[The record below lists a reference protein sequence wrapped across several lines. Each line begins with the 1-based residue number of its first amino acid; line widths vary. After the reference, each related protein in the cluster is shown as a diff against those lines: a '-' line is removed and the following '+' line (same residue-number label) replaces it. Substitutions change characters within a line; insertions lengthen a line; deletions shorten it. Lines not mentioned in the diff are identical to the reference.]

1 MSNDDSTTIAAITT
15 SVADKIVGALTKTS
29 AAMAGNQDVITSTVH
44 STTLPGGTAQAQWA
58 RCSGWN
64 STEFS
69 SSFLEHASGQGIS
82 GACAWAAI
90 LITCH
95 QVKMRLTDG
104 DRPIN
109 VLGVIWYIILRRS
122 KIKILDI
129 SILTVV
135 YKSGG
140 TTMDC

>member
-1 MSNDDSTTIAAITT
+1 MPEDDSTSLVSNLLSSTT
-15 SVADKIVGALTKTS
+15 DKIVNALGKTPSVVMGVDQEDTTTLLHSTS
-29 AAMAGNQDVITSTVH
+29 APGV
-44 STTLPGGTAQAQWA
+44 TLEPQWE

-95 QVKMRLTDG
+95 QVGLNIFSML
-104 DRPIN
+104 
-109 VLGVIWYIILRRS
+109 
-122 KIKILDI
+122 
-129 SILTVV
+129 
-135 YKSGG
+135 
-140 TTMDC
+140 

>member
-1 MSNDDSTTIAAITT
+1 MSNDDSTTVAAIST
-15 SVADKIVGALTKTS
+15 SIADKLVGALTKTS
-29 AAMAGNQDVITSTVH
+29 AVMGGNQDGVTSTVH
-44 STTLPGGTAQAQWA
+44 STAVPGITAQPQWA

-95 QVKMRLTDG
+95 QVNIKAYLQLPHNPKRFTLFAVMF
-104 DRPIN
+104 
-109 VLGVIWYIILRRS
+109 IIF
-122 KIKILDI
+122 
-129 SILTVV
+129 
-135 YKSGG
+135 
-140 TTMDC
+140 TTFHN

>member
-1 MSNDDSTTIAAITT
+1 MTENDSSSIASNILSSTT
-15 SVADKIVGALTKTS
+15 DKILNALAKTPS
-29 AAMAGNQDVITSTVH
+29 AVMGDNQGDTSTLLH
-44 STTLPGGTAQAQWA
+44 TTLPPGVTAEPQWA

-95 QVKMRLTDG
+95 QV
-104 DRPIN
+104 
-109 VLGVIWYIILRRS
+109 S
-122 KIKILDI
+122 
-129 SILTVV
+129 
-135 YKSGG
+135 
-140 TTMDC
+140 